1 MGAVKTLKF
10 SGFLAAIITAG
21 ISATAASAA
30 INVNVNTDEGVKKIS
45 PYLYGRN
52 IFCNEDRGDLND
64 VVDSLTDKEKTNL
77 ETYRQAGI
85 RYLRMNNGNNATKH
99 NWRKNL
105 SSHPDYYNNVY
116 NHNWDIS
123 SKKILDNLPG
133 VDGMYAFQ
141 LAGYVASSTAYN
153 FKDWDWKQSHGGVN
167 AKQTLDLAGGGTV
180 AEDGVTLIQAG
191 DYRLYL
197 EEWPADSTVELI
209 KHWRDDLKYDMSRF
223 RYWSMDNEMELW
235 RGTHSDLPYTY
246 PNEEGNTVA
255 ADRMVDNYMAV
266 AKAAK
271 AISPDLKLTGPVA
284 ANEWSWCNI
293 AYDNNSTSFVK
304 APDRNY
310 CWLEYFIKRLGNE
323 QKKTTVQLL
332 DVFDIHWYPT
342 EKTYESWMN
351 WHRVFFDT
359 TYNYPGANGIKRA
372 NPTCKWDESITKEYI
387 FKRIADWMAEYVG
400 KDYKFTFALT
410 ETDFIA
416 DMDAMSRALAYAS
429 FMGTFIDH
437 GVEIFTPWTWREGM
451 YEVVHLFSR
460 YGHEN
465 RVQSTSSNDSL
476 VSAYSSLSNNGD
488 SLTVIFVNRSQYN
501 TQEVNLTIS
510 DFEAE
515 NGSAE
520 TLTLSGITG
529 ETFVSHTSNALKKGT
544 VQVSNNTISMSLP
557 AKSIVAVL
565 FKGQGTVP
573 PSSSSTSVESSSSA
587 SIVSS
592 STTSA
597 ESSSSALNIS
607 SSSTSGSSASVASS
621 SSASVVIRS
630 SASNQPTFDPDD
642 TDYIV
647 TMPTKQFQ
655 HSVTVQ
661 NRDIYIDGLQQ
672 NSRYALTNTLGQV
685 IRSGLWN
692 GAAGVALKLSVPATG
707 RYILQVGGKSQT
719 IVVK

>member
-1 MGAVKTLKF
+1 MVIVKTLKF
-10 SGFLAAIITAG
+10 SGILAAIITAG

-30 INVNVNTDEGVKKIS
+30 INVNVDTDKGVKKIS

-64 VVDSLTDKEKTNL
+64 ITTTLTEKDQANL

-116 NHNWDIS
+116 KHDWDVS

-153 FKDWDWKQSHGGVN
+153 FKDWDWKQSHGGIN
-167 AKQTLDLAGGGTV
+167 AKQTLDLAGGGMV
-180 AEDGVTLIQAG
+180 DDDGVTLIQAG

-246 PNEEGNTVA
+246 PNEDGNTVA
-255 ADRMVDNYMAV
+255 ADRMVDNYIAV

-293 AYDNNSTSFVK
+293 AYDNESTSYVK
-304 APDRNY
+304 ATDRKY
-310 CWLEYFIKRLGNE
+310 CWLEYFIKRLGDE

-332 DVFDIHWYPT
+332 DVFDIHWYPS
-342 EKTYESWMN
+342 EKDYETWMN

-359 TYNYPGANGIKRA
+359 TYVYPGGNGIRCADISTTGSCDWNTGKGVGYK
-372 NPTCKWDESITKEYI
+372 TYI
-387 FKRIADWMAEYVG
+387 FKRIADWMKKYMGEN
-400 KDYKFTFALT
+400 YKYTLGFT

-476 VSAYSSLSNNGD
+476 VSAYSSISNKGD
-488 SLTVIFVNRSQYN
+488 SLTVIFVNRAEKDAQDVYLS
-501 TQEVNLTIS
+501 L
-510 DFEAE
+510 DGFKAE
-515 NGSAE
+515 NTANA
-520 TLTLSGITG
+520 LTLSGIAG
-529 ETFVSHTSNALKKGT
+529 ETFVSHTSNALKKNAVNVKMTGGMT
-544 VQVSNNTISMSLP
+544 NATENYANKFSLTLP
-557 AKSIVAVL
+557 AKSITAVL
-565 FKGQGTVP
+565 FTTKNPTVIDAIATTAVRPNYSLTLQGR
-573 PSSSSTSVESSSSA
+573 E
-587 SIVSS
+587 ILVSG
-592 STTSA
+592 
-597 ESSSSALNIS
+597 I
-607 SSSTSGSSASVASS
+607 
-621 SSASVVIRS
+621 
-630 SASNQPTFDPDD
+630 
-642 TDYIV
+642 
-647 TMPTKQFQ
+647 
-655 HSVTVQ
+655 
-661 NRDIYIDGLQQ
+661 QQ

-692 GAAGVALKLSVPATG
+692 GAAGATLKLSVPATG
-707 RYILQVGGKSQT
+707 RYILQIGGKSQT

>member
-1 MGAVKTLKF
+1 MGTVKTLKF
-10 SGFLAAIITAG
+10 SGVLAAIITAG

-30 INVNVNTDEGVKKIS
+30 INVNVDTDKGVKKIS

-64 VVDSLTDKEKTNL
+64 VVTTLSEKEQTNL
-77 ETYRQAGI
+77 ETYQQAGI

-116 NHNWDIS
+116 KHDWDIS

-141 LAGYVASSTAYN
+141 LAGYVASTTAYN
-153 FKDWDWKQSHGGVN
+153 FKDWDWKQSHGGKN

-180 AEDGVTLIQAG
+180 DDDGVTQIQAG

-197 EEWPADSTVELI
+197 EEWPADSTVKI
-209 KHWRDDLKYDMSRF
+209 IPHWKDELKYDMKRF
-223 RYWSMDNEMELW
+223 QYWSMDNEMELW

-246 PNEEGNTVA
+246 PNEDGNTVA
-255 ADRMVDNYMAV
+255 ADRMVDNYIAV

-293 AYDNNSTSFVK
+293 AYDNNSTSYVK
-304 APDRNY
+304 ATDHKY
-310 CWLEYFIKRLGNE
+310 CWLEYFIKRLGEE
-323 QKKTTVQLL
+323 QKKTSVQLL
-332 DVFDIHWYPT
+332 DVFDIHWYPS
-342 EKTYESWMN
+342 EKDYETWMN

-359 TYNYPGANGIKRA
+359 TYVYPGGNGIRCADISTTGSCDWNTGKGVGYK
-372 NPTCKWDESITKEYI
+372 TYI
-387 FKRIADWMAEYVG
+387 FKRIADWMKKYMGEN
-400 KDYKFTFALT
+400 YKYTLGFT
-410 ETDFIA
+410 ETDFIS

-451 YEVVHLFSR
+451 FETVHLFSR

-476 VSAYSSLSNNGD
+476 VSAYSSISNKGD
-488 SLTVIFVNRSQYN
+488 SLTVIFVNRAEKDAQD
-501 TQEVNLTIS
+501 VNLTIS
-510 DFEAE
+510 DFKAAG
-515 NGSAE
+515 GSAE

-529 ETFVSHTSNALKKGT
+529 ETFVSHTKSALKKGS
-544 VQVSNNTISMSLP
+544 VQVSNNTISTSLP
-557 AKSIVAVL
+557 AKSITAVL
-565 FKGQGTVP
+565 FKGQGSVP
-573 PSSSSTSVESSSSA
+573 PSSSS
-587 SIVSS
+587 
-592 STTSA
+592 
-597 ESSSSALNIS
+597 
-607 SSSTSGSSASVASS
+607 ASV
-621 SSASVVIRS
+621 INNS
-630 SASNQPTFDPDD
+630 SASNPGSSNSGNP
-642 TDYIV
+642 DYI
-647 TMPTKQFQ
+647 TALPGNLFQ

-692 GAAGVALKLSVPATG
+692 GAAGTALKLSVPATG

>member
-1 MGAVKTLKF
+1 MPKF
-10 SGFLAAIITAG
+10 SSVLAAAVTAG
-21 ISATAASAA
+21 LFAAANAA
-30 INVNVNTDEGVKKIS
+30 INVTVDADAGIKKIS

-64 VVDSLTDKEKTNL
+64 VVTTLSEKEQTNL

-116 NHNWDIS
+116 KHDWDVS
-123 SKKILDNLPG
+123 SKKILENLPG

-153 FKDWDWKQSHGGVN
+153 FKDWDWKQSHSGKN
-167 AKQTLDLAGGGTV
+167 AKQTLDLAGNGTV
-180 AEDGVTLIQAG
+180 ADDGVTLIQAG
-191 DYRLYL
+191 DYSLYL

-246 PNEEGNTVA
+246 PNEDGNTIA
-255 ADRMVDNYMAV
+255 ADRMVDNYIAV

-293 AYDNNSTSFVK
+293 AYDNNSTSYVK
-304 APDRNY
+304 ATDHKY
-310 CWLEYFIKRLGNE
+310 CWLEYFIKRLGEE
-323 QKKTTVQLL
+323 QKRTSVQLL
-332 DVFDIHWYPT
+332 DVFDIHWYPS
-342 EKTYESWMN
+342 EKDYETWMN

-359 TYNYPGANGIKRA
+359 TYVYPGGNGIRCADISTPGSCDWNTGKGVGYK
-372 NPTCKWDESITKEYI
+372 TYI
-387 FKRIADWMAEYVG
+387 FKRIADWMKKYMGEN
-400 KDYKFTFALT
+400 YKYTLGFT

-476 VSAYSSLSNNGD
+476 VSAYSSISNKGD
-488 SLTVIFVNRSQYN
+488 SLTVIFVNR
-501 TQEVNLTIS
+501 
-510 DFEAE
+510 AE
-515 NGSAE
+515 NNPQDLYLSLDGFKAE
-520 TLTLSGITG
+520 NTANALTLSGIAG
-529 ETFVSHTSNALKKGT
+529 ETFVSHTSNALKKNAVNVKMTGGMT
-544 VQVSNNTISMSLP
+544 NATENYANKFSMTLP
-557 AKSIVAVL
+557 AKSITAVL
-565 FKGQGTVP
+565 FTTKNPTVIDAIAP
-573 PSSSSTSVESSSSA
+573 
-587 SIVSS
+587 
-592 STTSA
+592 
-597 ESSSSALNIS
+597 
-607 SSSTSGSSASVASS
+607 VA
-621 SSASVVIRS
+621 ARS
-630 SASNQPTFDPDD
+630 N
-642 TDYIV
+642 Y
-647 TMPTKQFQ
+647 
-655 HSVTVQ
+655 SVTLQGREILVSG
-661 NRDIYIDGLQQ
+661 IQQ

-692 GAAGVALKLSVPATG
+692 GAAGATLKLSVPASG

-719 IVVK
+719 ILVK

>member
-1 MGAVKTLKF
+1 MGKVKMPKF
-10 SGFLAAIITAG
+10 SSVLAAAVTAG
-21 ISATAASAA
+21 LFAAANAA
-30 INVNVNTDEGVKKIS
+30 INVTVDADAGIKKIS

-64 VVDSLTDKEKTNL
+64 VVTTLSEKEQTNL

-116 NHNWDIS
+116 KHDWDIS

-153 FKDWDWKQSHGGVN
+153 FKDWDWKQSHSGKN
-167 AKQTLDLAGGGTV
+167 AKQTLDLAGNGTV
-180 AEDGVTLIQAG
+180 ADDGVTLIQAG
-191 DYRLYL
+191 DYSLYL

-246 PNEEGNTVA
+246 PNEDGNTIA
-255 ADRMVDNYMAV
+255 ADRMVDNYIAV

-293 AYDNNSTSFVK
+293 AYDNNSTSYVK
-304 APDRNY
+304 ATDHKY
-310 CWLEYFIKRLGNE
+310 CWLEYFIKRLGEE
-323 QKKTTVQLL
+323 QKRTSVQLL
-332 DVFDIHWYPT
+332 DVFDIHWYPS
-342 EKTYESWMN
+342 EKDYETWMN

-359 TYNYPGANGIKRA
+359 TYVYPGGNGIRCADISTTGSCDWNTGKGVGYK
-372 NPTCKWDESITKEYI
+372 TYI
-387 FKRIADWMAEYVG
+387 FKRIADWMKKYMGEN
-400 KDYKFTFALT
+400 YKYTLGFT

-476 VSAYSSLSNNGD
+476 VSAYSSISNKGD
-488 SLTVIFVNRSQYN
+488 SLTVIFVNR
-501 TQEVNLTIS
+501 
-510 DFEAE
+510 AE
-515 NGSAE
+515 NNPQDLYLSLDGFKAE
-520 TLTLSGITG
+520 NTANALTLSGIAG
-529 ETFVSHTSNALKKGT
+529 ETFVSHTSNALKKNAVNVKMTGGMT
-544 VQVSNNTISMSLP
+544 NATENYANKFSMTLP
-557 AKSIVAVL
+557 AKSITAVL
-565 FKGQGTVP
+565 FTTKNPTVIDAIAP
-573 PSSSSTSVESSSSA
+573 
-587 SIVSS
+587 
-592 STTSA
+592 
-597 ESSSSALNIS
+597 
-607 SSSTSGSSASVASS
+607 VA
-621 SSASVVIRS
+621 ARS
-630 SASNQPTFDPDD
+630 N
-642 TDYIV
+642 Y
-647 TMPTKQFQ
+647 
-655 HSVTVQ
+655 SVTLQGREILVSG
-661 NRDIYIDGLQQ
+661 IQQ

-692 GAAGVALKLSVPATG
+692 GAAGATLKLSVPASG

-719 IVVK
+719 ILVK